1 METRY
6 LVEGLNEMSDLL
18 TVASSRRGTAR
29 QGELAQAAAI
39 GCSTLIR
46 LSTDEA
52 FRRDIQLLAERQQ
65 KNFLTSEAITG
76 DLDHFMSHFLQIE
89 ERILHDSGV
98 DPHVVK
104 VLRKE
109 AESLRNAIHGMRI
122 EGHAVQKHVAAL
134 QEVACSIARTFRAQ
148 HAQEED
154 RIVGKQ
160 RLIEIA
166 IGMGGCLAIGLNAG
180 TNLLSAAGTAVSG
193 QLGVAIV
200 TASAT
205 RIGVS
210 RVAAA
215 LNRPHSK

>member
-18 TVASSRRGTAR
+18 TVASSRRRAAR

-39 GCSTLIR
+39 GCETLIK

-52 FRRDIQLLAERQQ
+52 FRRDIQLLADRQQ
-65 KNFLTSEAITG
+65 QNFVTGQSITS
-76 DLDHFMSHFLQIE
+76 DLDHFMNHFLQIE
-89 ERILHDSGV
+89 ERILLDSGA
-98 DPHVVK
+98 DPHVVR
-104 VLRKE
+104 VLRTE
-109 AESLRNAIHGMRI
+109 AERLQNVIHGTRI
-122 EGHAVQKHVAAL
+122 EVHAVQKHVTAL

-148 HAQEED
+148 RAQEED
-154 RIVGKQ
+154 RIAGKQ

-215 LNRPHSK
+215 LNRPNSK